1 MKAHQAQAELGA
13 PDSFEALRRRCRAY
27 VGFGISEPELYRA
40 MFGAWSAGPKAL
52 GTYGRRPHPGAGS
65 FTALVALIQRC
76 LDAGAQTR
84 QPSGFLAFQLWSL
97 LHGLTDLRSGKPELP
112 WPDTEALI
120 DHYLVCVGLRAI
132 RQRR

>member
-1 MKAHQAQAELGA
+1 
-13 PDSFEALRRRCRAY
+13 
-27 VGFGISEPELYRA
+27 

-112 WPDTEALI
+112 WPDAEAMI
-120 DHYLVCVGLRAI
+120 DHYLVCVGLRAT